1 MNMHEWPL
9 TFFTTFGQ
17 MAVGAFFVL
26 GVITMVGRTRYSA
39 NAINRICV
47 PALYAIGPIMIAG
60 FCLAF
65 FHLGNPINALNVMRH
80 ISSSGLT
87 QELVG
92 GCIFATLGFLFA
104 ACQFFDWGSVGTRT
118 TIAVITAIAG
128 IGFIATM
135 ARLYMLPTIPS
146 WNHWTTPAA
155 FYLSAAVTG
164 LLAIAVALTAYNW
177 LEDSE
182 LIKKLIPS
190 ARNEDQTDA
199 QKEEVWDLIHASLR
213 WIGIALTVVVPLI
226 FIVMVFNYGRPAGPN
241 PAQFEFNMT
250 AFVIRIG
257 LLLVGAFIV
266 GLILAFGGRTRRPT
280 SSAMLW
286 ITVAYILVVIA
297 ELLGRFM
304 FYGAVDRIGI

>member
-17 MAVGAFFVL
+17 MAVGAFVVL
-26 GVITMVGRTRYSA
+26 GIITLLGRTKYSA
-39 NAINRICV
+39 NAIERICV

-65 FHLGNPINALNVMRH
+65 FHLGNPINALNVMRN
-80 ISSSGLT
+80 IGSSGLT
-87 QELVG
+87 QELVA
-92 GCIFATLGFLFA
+92 GCIFAALGFLFA
-104 ACQFFDWGSVGTRT
+104 ACQYFDWGKAGLRT
-118 TIAVITAIAG
+118 TLAVLTAIVG

-135 ARLYMLPTIPS
+135 ANLYMLPTIPS

-155 FYLSAAVTG
+155 FYLSGAVTG

-177 LEDSE
+177 LEDSP

-190 ARNEDQTDA
+190 ARNADQTDE
-199 QKEEVWDLIHASLR
+199 QREEVWDLIHSSLR

-241 PAQFEFNMT
+241 PAQFDFNMT
-250 AFVIRIG
+250 AFVLRIVM
-257 LLLVGAFIV
+257 LLIGAFLVG
-266 GLILAFGGRTRRPT
+266 LTLAFGGRTRRPRPT
-280 SSAMLW
+280 AMTL
-286 ITVAYILVVIA
+286 ITLAYILVVIA

-304 FYGAVDRIGI
+304 FYGAIDRIGI